1 MTNKS
6 KGYLGNQNLKE
17 AGIDIQFTEEQV
29 IEYMKCAKDPV
40 YFIEKYIKVVSL
52 DEGLVPFKLYDFQ
65 EDMVQTVHD
74 NRFTIAKLPR
84 QSGKSTTM
92 VAYMLHYIMFNQN
105 MNVAILAN
113 KQSVAKD
120 ILSRLQLTYE
130 YLPLWLQQG
139 IVEWN
144 KASVKLEN
152 GSRVIASSTSS
163 SAIRGGSYN
172 CISDNSKITIRNT
185 KTGEIINTTIGEFY
199 ANSSRNSNNYKYL
212 YENDEQQI
220 QEMVFFSDEESTI
233 SSIRE
238 RNNNRKSSHNSKI
251 ARWNEQE
258 EQYSFIDNQRTSSC
272 TQIAPEVFRKYREGK
287 NGTCPLSDGK
297 RTTRKDGIAVQFTT
311 EDFNGTIF
319 GSEENFENRH
329 EAFRRNKKKNIRVQ
343 QRKET
348 IRRSKEKTI
357 YCDEGEIKGYQKVG
371 RFLQESFCGVERQE
385 ENQRTYGEN
394 KQKSRKDSQNRRE
407 APWNETKHGSK
418 TKNERIRKSKNQEAG
433 WGLEQRNEICEW
445 EVYTDRGFRKFYGVS
460 KTHNQ
465 QTIRIETEVDEIVCT
480 PDHKIATIDGFIEAK
495 EISYGSKIQ
504 TTDGFVDVVCVED
517 GDKTD
522 VYDLLNV
529 EETHSFYANG
539 LLVHNCILL
548 DEFAHVPTNIA
559 EEFFNSVYPT
569 ISAGQNTK
577 VIMIST
583 PNGLNMFYYYW
594 KGATKKP
601 GEDGKNDYIPIEVQ
615 WDEVPQYPGG
625 PLRDEK
631 WKEDTIAN
639 TSAEQFQQEFI
650 CDFLGSQ
657 NTLISSAKLR
667 VMNWATPKTKDADG
681 LWIYEDP
688 KEDRD
693 YFITVDT
700 SRGQGKDYSAF
711 VVVDATDMPYKMV
724 ARYRNNT
731 ISPMVYPTVIRA
743 VATKYNKASVLIEIN
758 DIGGQ
763 VADILH
769 QDLEYENVMMTT
781 YKGRAGQ
788 VMSGGFGGSS
798 SQSQLGVRTTMP
810 VKKLGCSILKSLIEE
825 DKLLVEDVDT
835 INELITFI
843 AKKNSFEADDGHTD
857 DLVMSLVLFAW
868 MTRQDYFKSI
878 TDADIRTQ
886 IYEEKIR
893 DIEDELMPFG
903 FIADEAEEGEWDGED
918 RWFSM

>member
-1 MTNKS
+1 MSNKQQ
-6 KGYLGNQNLKE
+6 GYLGNKQLKE
-17 AGIDIQFTEEQV
+17 SGIDIQFTEEQV
-29 IEYMKCAKDPV
+29 VEYMKCAKDPI

-65 EDMVQTVHD
+65 EDMVQTVHE

-92 VAYMLHYIMFNQN
+92 VAYLLHYTLFNQN

-113 KQSVAKD
+113 KQAVAKD

-144 KASVKLEN
+144 KASIKLEN
-152 GSRVIASSTSS
+152 GSRIIASSTSS

-172 CISDNSKITIRNT
+172 I
-185 KTGEIINTTIGEFY
+185 
-199 ANSSRNSNNYKYL
+199 
-212 YENDEQQI
+212 
-220 QEMVFFSDEESTI
+220 
-233 SSIRE
+233 
-238 RNNNRKSSHNSKI
+238 
-251 ARWNEQE
+251 
-258 EQYSFIDNQRTSSC
+258 
-272 TQIAPEVFRKYREGK
+272 
-287 NGTCPLSDGK
+287 
-297 RTTRKDGIAVQFTT
+297 
-311 EDFNGTIF
+311 
-319 GSEENFENRH
+319 
-329 EAFRRNKKKNIRVQ
+329 
-343 QRKET
+343 
-348 IRRSKEKTI
+348 
-357 YCDEGEIKGYQKVG
+357 
-371 RFLQESFCGVERQE
+371 
-385 ENQRTYGEN
+385 
-394 KQKSRKDSQNRRE
+394 
-407 APWNETKHGSK
+407 
-418 TKNERIRKSKNQEAG
+418 
-433 WGLEQRNEICEW
+433 
-445 EVYTDRGFRKFYGVS
+445 
-460 KTHNQ
+460 
-465 QTIRIETEVDEIVCT
+465 
-480 PDHKIATIDGFIEAK
+480 
-495 EISYGSKIQ
+495 
-504 TTDGFVDVVCVED
+504 
-517 GDKTD
+517 
-522 VYDLLNV
+522 
-529 EETHSFYANG
+529 
-539 LLVHNCILL
+539 ILL

-569 ISAGQNTK
+569 ISAGQETK

-594 KGATKKP
+594 KGATKKL
-601 GEDGKNDYIPIEVQ
+601 GEDGKNDYIPIEVS
-615 WDEVPQYPGG
+615 WDQVPQYPGG

-631 WKEDTIAN
+631 WKEETIAN

-667 VMNWATPKTKDADG
+667 VLNWATPKTKDADG
-681 LWIYEDP
+681 LWIYEEP

-711 VVVDATDMPYKMV
+711 VVIDATEMPYKMV

-743 VATKYNKASVLIEIN
+743 VAMRYNNAGVLIEIN

-788 VMSGGFGGSS
+788 VMSGGFGGRS

-868 MTRQDYFKSI
+868 MTRQDYFKSL

>member
-6 KGYLGNQNLKE
+6 KGYLGNKQLKE
-17 AGIDIQFTEEQV
+17 AGVDIEFTEEQV
-29 IEYMKCAKDPV
+29 VEYMKCAKDPV

-65 EDMVQTVHD
+65 EDMVQTVHE

-92 VAYMLHYIMFNQN
+92 VAYLLHYTLFNQN

-113 KQSVAKD
+113 KQAVAKD

-144 KASVKLEN
+144 KASIKLEN
-152 GSRVIASSTSS
+152 GSKIIASSTSS

-172 CISDNSKITIRNT
+172 
-185 KTGEIINTTIGEFY
+185 
-199 ANSSRNSNNYKYL
+199 A
-212 YENDEQQI
+212 
-220 QEMVFFSDEESTI
+220 
-233 SSIRE
+233 
-238 RNNNRKSSHNSKI
+238 
-251 ARWNEQE
+251 
-258 EQYSFIDNQRTSSC
+258 
-272 TQIAPEVFRKYREGK
+272 
-287 NGTCPLSDGK
+287 
-297 RTTRKDGIAVQFTT
+297 
-311 EDFNGTIF
+311 
-319 GSEENFENRH
+319 
-329 EAFRRNKKKNIRVQ
+329 
-343 QRKET
+343 
-348 IRRSKEKTI
+348 
-357 YCDEGEIKGYQKVG
+357 
-371 RFLQESFCGVERQE
+371 
-385 ENQRTYGEN
+385 
-394 KQKSRKDSQNRRE
+394 
-407 APWNETKHGSK
+407 
-418 TKNERIRKSKNQEAG
+418 
-433 WGLEQRNEICEW
+433 
-445 EVYTDRGFRKFYGVS
+445 
-460 KTHNQ
+460 
-465 QTIRIETEVDEIVCT
+465 
-480 PDHKIATIDGFIEAK
+480 
-495 EISYGSKIQ
+495 
-504 TTDGFVDVVCVED
+504 
-517 GDKTD
+517 
-522 VYDLLNV
+522 
-529 EETHSFYANG
+529 
-539 LLVHNCILL
+539 ILL

-569 ISAGQNTK
+569 ISAGQETK

-594 KGATKKP
+594 KGATKKL
-601 GEDGKNDYIPIEVQ
+601 GEDGKNDYIPIEVS
-615 WDEVPQYPGG
+615 WDQVPQYPGG

-631 WKEDTIAN
+631 WKEETIAN

-667 VMNWATPKTKDADG
+667 VLNWATPKTKDADG
-681 LWIYEDP
+681 LWIYEEP

-711 VVVDATDMPYKMV
+711 VVIDATEMPYKMV

-743 VATKYNKASVLIEIN
+743 VAMRYNNAGVLIEIN

-788 VMSGGFGGSS
+788 VMSGGFGGRS

-868 MTRQDYFKSI
+868 MTRQDYFKSL

>member
-1 MTNKS
+1 MVVKQ

-65 EDMVQTVHD
+65 EDMVQTVHE

-144 KASVKLEN
+144 KASIKLEN
-152 GSRVIASSTSS
+152 GSKIIASSTSS

-172 CISDNSKITIRNT
+172 
-185 KTGEIINTTIGEFY
+185 
-199 ANSSRNSNNYKYL
+199 A
-212 YENDEQQI
+212 
-220 QEMVFFSDEESTI
+220 
-233 SSIRE
+233 
-238 RNNNRKSSHNSKI
+238 
-251 ARWNEQE
+251 
-258 EQYSFIDNQRTSSC
+258 
-272 TQIAPEVFRKYREGK
+272 
-287 NGTCPLSDGK
+287 
-297 RTTRKDGIAVQFTT
+297 
-311 EDFNGTIF
+311 
-319 GSEENFENRH
+319 
-329 EAFRRNKKKNIRVQ
+329 
-343 QRKET
+343 
-348 IRRSKEKTI
+348 
-357 YCDEGEIKGYQKVG
+357 
-371 RFLQESFCGVERQE
+371 
-385 ENQRTYGEN
+385 
-394 KQKSRKDSQNRRE
+394 
-407 APWNETKHGSK
+407 
-418 TKNERIRKSKNQEAG
+418 
-433 WGLEQRNEICEW
+433 
-445 EVYTDRGFRKFYGVS
+445 
-460 KTHNQ
+460 
-465 QTIRIETEVDEIVCT
+465 
-480 PDHKIATIDGFIEAK
+480 
-495 EISYGSKIQ
+495 
-504 TTDGFVDVVCVED
+504 
-517 GDKTD
+517 
-522 VYDLLNV
+522 
-529 EETHSFYANG
+529 
-539 LLVHNCILL
+539 ILL

-569 ISAGQNTK
+569 ISAGQETK

-601 GEDGKNDYIPIEVQ
+601 GESGKNEYIPIEVQ
-615 WDEVPQYPGG
+615 WNEVPQYPGG

-667 VMNWATPKTKDADG
+667 TMNWITPKTKDADG
-681 LWIYEDP
+681 LWIYEEP

-700 SRGQGKDYSAF
+700 ARGQGKDYSAF
-711 VVVDATDMPYKMV
+711 VVVDTTEMPYKLV

-731 ISPMVYPTVIRA
+731 VSPMVYPTVIRA
-743 VATKYNKASVLIEIN
+743 VATKYNNAGVLIEIN

-769 QDLEYENVMMTT
+769 EDLEYENVLMTA
-781 YKGRAGQ
+781 YRGRAGQ
-788 VMSGGFGGSS
+788 VMNGGFGGNR
-798 SQSQLGVRTTMP
+798 SQSQLGVRTTTP
-810 VKKLGCSILKSLIEE
+810 VKKLGCSLLKSLIEE
-825 DKLLVEDVDT
+825 DKFIIEDMDI
-835 INELITFI
+835 INELITFV

-857 DLVMSLVLFAW
+857 DLAMCLVLFAW
-868 MTRQDYFKSI
+868 MTRQDYFKSL
-878 TDADIRTQ
+878 TDSDVRTQ
-886 IYEEKIR
+886 IYEDQIR
-893 DIEDELMPFG
+893 EIEDDLLPFG
-903 FIADEAEEGEWDGED
+903 FIMDEAEAGEWDGDD
-918 RWFSM
+918 RWFSV